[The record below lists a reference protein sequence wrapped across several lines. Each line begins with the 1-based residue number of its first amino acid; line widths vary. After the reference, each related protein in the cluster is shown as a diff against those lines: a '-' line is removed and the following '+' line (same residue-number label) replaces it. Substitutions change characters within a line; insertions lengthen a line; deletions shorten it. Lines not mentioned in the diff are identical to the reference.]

1 MLPLWTM
8 SELVLLSSHRLS
20 MRIAPQGELSP
31 ICMSTRELALSPTT
45 ATRELA
51 LTLACAV
58 LAEPQTDKL
67 SYHTGLTS
75 GL

>member
-1 MLPLWTM
+1 MD
-8 SELVLLSSHRLS
+8 ELVLLPSHRLS
-20 MRIAPQGELSP
+20 MRTAPQEGLSP

-51 LTLACAV
+51 LTLACVV
-58 LAEPQTDKL
+58 LGEPQTDKL
-67 SYHTGLTS
+67 SYHTGLTP